1 MTDKLSDKDKKDWE
15 KFVKSN
21 EKIENKDTE
30 YLSKENQFVEKTID
44 LHGYTLE
51 GANKKISEYIENCY
65 LNNVNKI
72 HIITGK
78 GLRSKNIDDP
88 YQSNDLSILKY
99 SVPNFIKN
107 NTELMDKI
115 FKIDFDSVNSPLKG
129 NFDIILKS
137 KKSEIK

>member
-1 MTDKLSDKDKKDWE
+1 LTDKLSDKDKKDWE

-30 YLSKENQFVEKTID
+30 YLSKKKKFIEKTID

-51 GANKKISEYIENCY
+51 EANKKISEYIKDCY
-65 LNNVNKI
+65 LNNVDKI
-72 HIITGK
+72 NIITGK
-78 GLRSKNIDDP
+78 GLRSKNKDDP

-115 FKIDFDSVNSPLKG
+115 LEIDFNSVNSLSKG

-137 KKSEIK
+137 KKK

>member
-15 KFVKSN
+15 NFVKSS
-21 EKIENKDTE
+21 EKVGNKDIE
-30 YLSKENQFVEKTID
+30 YIKKENQFVDKTID

-51 GANKKISEYIENCY
+51 EANKKISEYIESCY

-72 HIITGK
+72 NIITGK

-129 NFDIILKS
+129 NFEIILKS

>member
-1 MTDKLSDKDKKDWE
+1 MTNKLSDKDKKDWE
-15 KFVKSN
+15 NFVKSS
-21 EKIENKDTE
+21 EKVGNKDNE
-30 YLSKENQFVEKTID
+30 YIKKEKQFVEKTID
-44 LHGYTLE
+44 LHGYTLGE
-51 GANKKISEYIENCY
+51 ANKKISEYIENCY

-72 HIITGK
+72 NIITGK

-129 NFDIILKS
+129 NFEIILKS